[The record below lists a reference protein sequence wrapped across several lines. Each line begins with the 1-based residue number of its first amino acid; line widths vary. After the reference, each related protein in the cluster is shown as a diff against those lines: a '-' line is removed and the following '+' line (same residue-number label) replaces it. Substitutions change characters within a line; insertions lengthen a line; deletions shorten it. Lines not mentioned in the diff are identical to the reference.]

1 MGLFR
6 HPHLVRGVVHTSKG
20 SFAISRGL
28 VNAPDEVGESYGW
41 LRLDQE
47 VERDRPLPIAARPAR
62 GEALP
67 LEV

>member
-28 VNAPDEVGESYGW
+28 VNVPDEVGEFYGW
-41 LRLDQE
+41 LRLEPED
-47 VERDRPLPIAARPAR
+47 ERDGPPSAASPAR
-62 GEALP
+62 GEAMP
-67 LEV
+67 LEL